1 MKRVPQGT
9 AGRRRLIRGGVCGV
23 VAALVRMGSSAGSM
37 AVVIGL
43 LTVACASST
52 QNSTPSPTPTVPP
65 PSTTMPPD
73 VHDHGPVRNGQLRPG
88 TYTDYNVDG
97 AGFNVR
103 FTVPA
108 GWTWNG
114 RYLSK
119 GGAGLP
125 DGAAIF
131 FFGGRVEVY
140 ADPCHWAGVQSNP
153 PTRTTV
159 RALVTALAAQPM
171 RRATTPTYRS
181 PNAVGV
187 GYRWAGMAVR
197 LTVPDDINFP
207 DCDRGEF
214 RSWGSGPQARSHQG
228 PGQRDLVWAE
238 DLTGYGVDSRAAP
251 VIIDAASFPSTP
263 DNVIFEIDSILRSIV
278 AGDWG

>member
-1 MKRVPQGT
+1 MKRL
-9 AGRRRLIRGGVCGV
+9 LIRMGVSPVSMV
-23 VAALVRMGSSAGSM
+23 VVF
-37 AVVIGL
+37 GL
-43 LTVACASST
+43 LTCACASST
-52 QNSTPSPTPTVPP
+52 QNSSPSPTPTLPP

-73 VHDHGPVRNGQLRPG
+73 VSDHGGTVRNGPLDPG
-88 TYTDYNVDG
+88 TYTAYNLDR
-97 AGFNVR
+97 AGFNVRFNVR

-114 RYLSK
+114 RYLTK
-119 GGAGLP
+119 GGVGMP

-131 FFGGRVEVY
+131 FFGRRVQVY
-140 ADPCHWAGVQSNP
+140 ADPCHWDRAQSNP
-153 PTRTTV
+153 PTRPTV

-171 RRATTPTYRS
+171 RSATTPTYRS

-187 GYRWAGMAVR
+187 GYRWAGMAVK
-197 LTVPDDINFP
+197 LTVPNDINFA
-207 DCDRGEF
+207 DCDQGEF
-214 RSWGSGPQARSHQG
+214 RSWGPGPQARSHQG

-251 VIIDAASFPSTP
+251 LIIDAASFPSTP
-263 DNVIFEIDSILRSIV
+263 DNVISEIDAILRSIV